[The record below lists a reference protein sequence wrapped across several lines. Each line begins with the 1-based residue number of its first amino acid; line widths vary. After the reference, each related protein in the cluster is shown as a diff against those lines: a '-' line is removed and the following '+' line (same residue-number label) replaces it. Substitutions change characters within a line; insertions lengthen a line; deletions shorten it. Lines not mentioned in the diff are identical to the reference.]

1 MDMFWG
7 LAPGY
12 TQEKDMNNVVRA
24 KVDAAYNHWDHIP
37 MRACYA
43 FGTAARRAVLGWD
56 TRWARRALAM
66 HMGAAAARGDDI
78 GARNIKAMIVA
89 CS

>member
-1 MDMFWG
+1 MQ
-7 LAPGY
+7 
-12 TQEKDMNNVVRA
+12 TQHTPIDT
-24 KVDAAYNHWDHIP
+24 AYNQWEHIP
-37 MRACYA
+37 LYALNAVDRAA
-43 FGTAARRAVLGWD
+43 QRATLGMC
-56 TRWARRALAM
+56 TRWARRALAI

>member
-1 MDMFWG
+1 MGTRTAID
-7 LAPGY
+7 L
-12 TQEKDMNNVVRA
+12 
-24 KVDAAYNHWDHIP
+24 AYNNWEHVPLIALNAFD
-37 MRACYA
+37 RAA
-43 FGTAARRAVLGWD
+43 QRGALGLC

-78 GARNIKAMIVA
+78 GARNIKAMTVA

>member
-1 MDMFWG
+1 MYMFWG
-7 LAPGY
+7 LALGQV
-12 TQEKDMNNVVRA
+12 QEKDMGTRTA
-24 KVDAAYNHWDHIP
+24 IDLAYKQLAHIP
-37 MRACYA
+37 MCAMWTFCVA
-43 FGTAARRAVLGWD
+43 KRRATNGLC